1 MVVTT
6 RFSETLLLT
15 GKNVEVY
22 GIYGVR
28 RERRVR
34 QRKATMAILTSDS
47 VYNHIRILA
56 EMLASMVPLRV
67 VLDAN
72 EEQIIVGKPLLLVQW
87 QEIN

>member
-15 GKNVEVY
+15 GKKVEVY

-56 EMLASMVPLRV
+56 EMLASMVPLC
-67 VLDAN
+67 
-72 EEQIIVGKPLLLVQW
+72 VGAGCK
-87 QEIN
+87 